1 MLDVKKRSATS
12 NLSEISGLTGLAPAG
27 PIKEEEVDY
36 SCLEWGDMDP
46 AYRRELEQ
54 KPEVKKALQNFKRQ
68 AKAARL
74 TPSGEFVEPN
84 LEIPTP
90 NNPPSLDEEL
100 KQVEITGS
108 SLETALK
115 SYHERHVQPSFN
127 MLADALTAVSNKKAP
142 SVLRALNLHQMQ
154 LSNLEGEICH
164 RTVILH
170 NVPPFANYKS
180 IQGNMR
186 YLCQA
191 ASMDF
196 HEVVQSCS
204 SHILSSNEA
213 ILRVVFLQQQGSREF
228 LIAFRKSARYWR
240 DYQDRANDRKLRI
253 ERDVPFSTRLERQP
267 YFALLDM
274 LSDLTPAPYGSN
286 TFRTDLSSLQI
297 KSPEDFHEDVVVAQ
311 IVYLPSRGEFRCIL
325 LVQPDLLP
333 TLQAEFGARFND
345 AFHMFPY
352 AIEYHALDAYCDK
365 ANILAGSLAWYNP
378 TAARGT
384 TTANR
389 LSVFVLSDAA
399 EDTKRKR
406 EFWDHLSEQTLEVVM
421 NWTTLD
427 YVISNL
433 SPSFEI
439 TDLGSIP
446 GNELADQM
454 GKLHSTK
461 QKPEVFC
468 KYLTQHVWKSAGEQM
483 PPQSMLHPVIPEF
496 FRPFTEEDLY
506 QCMKQLQVGKATG
519 PDGIPAELIKRA
531 PYVVQKFILSHYNKC
546 LRTGSIPD
554 AWLLS
559 EVVMLVKDA
568 RKDTLS
574 LDNYRPI
581 SLTDVFYKLYAFD
594 SVSFAAIE
602 RSLVRLG
609 VPAAFVRAV
618 MAIYNNPQF
627 RVKDS
632 GSTSEVG
639 VQSRGVRQG
648 CPLSPY
654 LFDIILTC
662 LFADVEASYE
672 EQFGILTGVL
682 RYMEDIFPLQ
692 MK

>member
-1 MLDVKKRSATS
+1 MDQTVERMQTISPTVSVEYKSDGSISLVHKLPDGSEQREAATPMIVEAMLDVKKRSATS

-253 ERDVPFSTRLERQP
+253 ERDVPFSTRLEWQP

-297 KSPEDFHEDVVVAQ
+297 KSPADFHEDVVVAQ

-333 TLQAEFGARFND
+333 TLQAEFGARFNERMMNTIILLQAITHASIHTTTLARFHHSSSFDYSNVGPQD

-352 AIEYHALDAYCDK
+352 AIEYHALDAALADK
-365 ANILAGSLAWYNP
+365 LCSDPGFIHKGYGGLGQVVNTAQ
-378 TAARGT
+378 AARGIDPLDFGRNPR
-384 TTANR
+384 A
-389 LSVFVLSDAA
+389 SISAKA
-399 EDTKRKR
+399 GGKGKGGRKGKAR
-406 EFWDHLSEQTLEVVM
+406 
-421 NWTTLD
+421 
-427 YVISNL
+427 
-433 SPSFEI
+433 
-439 TDLGSIP
+439 
-446 GNELADQM
+446 LADQS
-454 GKLHSTK
+454 GHRGSFG
-461 QKPEVFC
+461 EVN
-468 KYLTQHVWKSAGEQM
+468 LDSGE
-483 PPQSMLHPVIPEF
+483 
-496 FRPFTEEDLY
+496 FRTDYGRGDRDHRKRDWADYEVEDAPRRSPGWRDY
-506 QCMKQLQVGKATG
+506 HDDRDAR
-519 PDGIPAELIKRA
+519 DDSRRNDRA
-531 PYVVQKFILSHYNKC
+531 PRRRDV
-546 LRTGSIPD
+546 R
-554 AWLLS
+554 
-559 EVVMLVKDA
+559 DA
-568 RKDTLS
+568 RQDVRDS
-574 LDNYRPI
+574 RRDVRDRSSSRRPGYDDRYYR
-581 SLTDVFYKLYAFD
+581 A
-594 SVSFAAIE
+594 
-602 RSLVRLG
+602 R
-609 VPAAFVRAV
+609 
-618 MAIYNNPQF
+618 
-627 RVKDS
+627 
-632 GSTSEVG
+632 
-639 VQSRGVRQG
+639 
-648 CPLSPY
+648 
-654 LFDIILTC
+654 
-662 LFADVEASYE
+662 
-672 EQFGILTGVL
+672 
-682 RYMEDIFPLQ
+682 
-692 MK
+692 

>member
-297 KSPEDFHEDVVVAQ
+297 KSPADFHEDVV
-311 IVYLPSRGEFRCIL
+311 
-325 LVQPDLLP
+325 
-333 TLQAEFGARFND
+333 D

-352 AIEYHALDAYCDK
+352 AIEYHALDAALADK
-365 ANILAGSLAWYNP
+365 LCSDPGFIHKGYGGLGQVVNTAQ
-378 TAARGT
+378 AARGIDPLDFGRNPR
-384 TTANR
+384 A
-389 LSVFVLSDAA
+389 SISAKA
-399 EDTKRKR
+399 GGKGKGGRKGKAR
-406 EFWDHLSEQTLEVVM
+406 
-421 NWTTLD
+421 
-427 YVISNL
+427 
-433 SPSFEI
+433 
-439 TDLGSIP
+439 
-446 GNELADQM
+446 LADQS
-454 GKLHSTK
+454 GHRGSFG
-461 QKPEVFC
+461 EVN
-468 KYLTQHVWKSAGEQM
+468 LDSGE
-483 PPQSMLHPVIPEF
+483 
-496 FRPFTEEDLY
+496 FRTDYGRGDRDHRKRDWADYEVEDAPRRSPGWRDY
-506 QCMKQLQVGKATG
+506 HDDRDAR
-519 PDGIPAELIKRA
+519 DDSRRNDRA
-531 PYVVQKFILSHYNKC
+531 PRRRDV
-546 LRTGSIPD
+546 R
-554 AWLLS
+554 
-559 EVVMLVKDA
+559 DA
-568 RKDTLS
+568 RQDVRDS
-574 LDNYRPI
+574 RRDVRDRSSSRRPGYDDRYYR
-581 SLTDVFYKLYAFD
+581 A
-594 SVSFAAIE
+594 
-602 RSLVRLG
+602 R
-609 VPAAFVRAV
+609 
-618 MAIYNNPQF
+618 
-627 RVKDS
+627 
-632 GSTSEVG
+632 
-639 VQSRGVRQG
+639 
-648 CPLSPY
+648 
-654 LFDIILTC
+654 
-662 LFADVEASYE
+662 
-672 EQFGILTGVL
+672 
-682 RYMEDIFPLQ
+682 
-692 MK
+692 